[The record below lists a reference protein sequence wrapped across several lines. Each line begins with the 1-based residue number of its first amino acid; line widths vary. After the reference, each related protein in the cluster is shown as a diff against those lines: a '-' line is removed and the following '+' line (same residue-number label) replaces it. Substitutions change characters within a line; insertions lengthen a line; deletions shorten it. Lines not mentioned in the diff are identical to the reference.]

1 MNSRQKLYDSNN
13 SGNALIKITNSSV
26 LSQNLEKIRNR
37 KPIYKNSLMI
47 QKKKSKSILVDYE
60 IKKDN
65 SVVKKIINQIRARE
79 VKPILYTQQNE
90 IVNNSM
96 KSKKKHHL
104 LSNLEIEKENQSLRK
119 RIFNLK
125 PFISAKSLDKQYN
138 NMIIKNKAK
147 KNANKSLVLPPINNH
162 KY

>member
-1 MNSRQKLYDSNN
+1 
-13 SGNALIKITNSSV
+13 
-26 LSQNLEKIRNR
+26 
-37 KPIYKNSLMI
+37 MI

-60 IKKDN
+60 IQKDN

-79 VKPILYTQQNE
+79 VKPKLYTQQNE

-96 KSKKKHHL
+96 KSKKKHYL